1 VALAILLLMGVWV
14 SALTQPAALGMAVL
28 MAGAVSMHLKVQDPP
43 LKSLP
48 AATLLLLCLIVA
60 FA

>member
-1 VALAILLLMGVWV
+1 
-14 SALTQPAALGMAVL
+14 MAVL